1 MSDQDFF
8 FDDEEVEESPKGGPK
23 KPSKGGSTTPP
34 VKPAKPVIAAPATEG
49 VSFFEQAVPMQVVA
63 LVAVI
68 ALLLGVIGGFFLAPK
83 PVSAPITTTLPATGT
98 STGTMGTGGAPSL
111 TEDQLNT
118 GELPSGHPDVSGD
131 ATEATTTP

>member
-8 FDDEEVEESPKGGPK
+8 FDDEEVEESPKGGAK
-23 KPSKGGSTTPP
+23 KSSPKGGSTKEP
-34 VKPAKPVIAAPATEG
+34 VKPTKPVANAATAEG

-83 PVSAPITTTLPATGT
+83 PVSTPTTTLPA
-98 STGTMGTGGAPSL
+98 STGTGSMGTGSAPSL
-111 TEDQLNT
+111 SEDQLNS
-118 GELPSGHPDVSGD
+118 GQMPAGHPDVSGES
-131 ATEATTTP
+131 TATTTP